1 MVKNR
6 NQLLTKGVFAIAVVA
21 IAGIVGG
28 VNYASAQSQNSAGA
42 SGKPT
47 KAQCEA
53 AGYTNYGQ
61 CVKVWAHDKSGYGS
75 TVNSSSVT
83 LTNNTSQGAQSGN
96 ATARGGSATSGL
108 ATASSSSAISST
120 VND

>member
-1 MVKNR
+1 MNMVKIK

-61 CVKVWAHDKSGYGS
+61 CVKVWAQDKSGYGS
-75 TVNSSSVT
+75 TVNSTSVS
-83 LTNNTSQGAQSGN
+83 LTNNNSQNAQSGN
-96 ATARGGSATSGL
+96 ATARGGSATSGSV
-108 ATASSSSAISST
+108 ANTASLSST
-120 VND
+120 VEF